1 MRIIPVLECYYALG
15 CVVPSLHTWAVTIP
29 FIPWLMG
36 KPDEKQMVCDN
47 DCFFFFL
54 FPLTVAGRQPTE
66 GVCVKS
72 RHHGGC
78 RRIDRDTHNFC
89 TKATFPGFM
98 YM

>member
-47 DCFFFFL
+47 GCLFFFSVSL
-54 FPLTVAGRQPTE
+54 NGSRAPAYRRC
-66 GVCVKS
+66 VCK
-72 RHHGGC
+72 
-78 RRIDRDTHNFC
+78 I
-89 TKATFPGFM
+89 
-98 YM
+98 